1 MRRAASLGGAGHRNG
16 LGRSQ
21 TARNLLP
28 RLTRGVE
35 LLELTLVELEQHP
48 GPVEIG
54 ARASVVG
61 AVEGDDPTECDDGK
75 SRGC

>member
-1 MRRAASLGGAGHRNG
+1 
-16 LGRSQ
+16 
-21 TARNLLP
+21 
-28 RLTRGVE
+28 
-35 LLELTLVELEQHP
+35 LELTLVELEQHP
-48 GPVEIG
+48 GPVEID